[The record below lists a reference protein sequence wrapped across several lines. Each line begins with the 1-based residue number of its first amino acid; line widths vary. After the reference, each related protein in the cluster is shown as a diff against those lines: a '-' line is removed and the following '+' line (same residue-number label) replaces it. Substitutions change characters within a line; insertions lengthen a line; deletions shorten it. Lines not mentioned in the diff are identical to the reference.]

1 MGGRGAAEA
10 GEIALRVSSGGV
22 LPCGATARW
31 TPDV

>member
-1 MGGRGAAEA
+1 VAE
-10 GEIALRVSSGGV
+10 ELALPVTSGGV